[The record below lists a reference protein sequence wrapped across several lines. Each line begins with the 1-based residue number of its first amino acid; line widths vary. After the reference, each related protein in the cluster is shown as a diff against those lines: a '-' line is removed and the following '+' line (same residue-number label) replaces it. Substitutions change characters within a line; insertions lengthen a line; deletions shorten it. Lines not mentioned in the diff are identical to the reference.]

1 MMNMFETD
9 LDSNVLSEKYFV
21 VESLLRVRDSKRDR
35 RKRESFSRMDQHCTI
50 EWMNRIFDGNYLLF
64 EKERNEKKQDKK
76 LAIRLVELNCV
87 WKK

>member
-50 EWMNRIFDGNYLLF
+50 EWMNRILDGNYLLYKK
-64 EKERNEKKQDKK
+64 KETKKKVGKK
-76 LAIRLVELNCV
+76 LGNQIG
-87 WKK
+87 